1 MTTDITFHQ
10 PAPAPVSRWKAG
22 RAYWACQLTGW
33 TLFFVLNE
41 VASLAVMPFHWRYVF
56 VNASISVVGLA
67 LTHTVRAISR
77 ARRWEQLPVSQL
89 LPRAAVAILACV
101 AGTLLIFFGADAAI
115 NALLDKP
122 TSVFGPPP
130 RFNWKAGALLV
141 MSANLSAIYL
151 TWCGIYYGVH
161 LLRRQQRAE
170 TERWRL
176 QAALSDAEL
185 AALKAQLNPHF
196 LFNALN
202 GLRGLIVED
211 PPRAQHVVTRLAAIL
226 RYSLQAS
233 ERETVALA
241 EELRMVDDYLD
252 LEGIRFEERLRVVR
266 EIATDA
272 LGVQV
277 PPMVVQTLVENAI
290 KYGVSRDPQPS
301 DVSIAAR
308 LDADTLEV
316 KIGNTG
322 TIPSINN
329 GTGVGLRNAAE
340 RIHRLWGE
348 AASLRLAEDRPGHV
362 TATLRIPR

>member
-1 MTTDITFHQ
+1 MTTDITFQQ
-10 PAPAPVSRWKAG
+10 PTPAPVSLWKAG
-22 RAYWACQLTGW
+22 RVYWACQIAGW
-33 TLFFVLNE
+33 TLMFVLNLI
-41 VASLAVMPFHWRYVF
+41 ASLAVMPFHWRYVL
-56 VNASISVVGLA
+56 VNAALSTVGIT
-67 LTHTVRAISR
+67 LTHSLRAISR
-77 ARRWEQLPVSQL
+77 ARGWEQLPFAQL
-89 LPRAAVAILACV
+89 LPRASLAILGCV
-101 AGTLLIFFGADAAI
+101 AVTLVVFLGTDKVFDVLFGKRD
-115 NALLDKP
+115 
-122 TSVFGPPP
+122 VFGPEPK
-130 RFNWKAGALLV
+130 FNWLAGAFLV

-151 TWCGIYYGVH
+151 TWCGIYYGVQ

-176 QAALSDAEL
+176 QAALSAAEL
-185 AALKAQLNPHF
+185 GALKAQLNPHF

-211 PPRAQHVVTRLAAIL
+211 PARAQHVVTRLAAIL

-233 ERETVALA
+233 ERGTVSLG
-241 EELRMVDDYLD
+241 EELRMVDDYLE
-252 LEGIRFEERLRVVR
+252 LEGVRFEERLRVVR

-272 LGVQV
+272 LAVDV

-308 LDADTLEV
+308 LDGNALEV

-322 TIPSINN
+322 TITPLNN
-329 GTGVGLRNAAE
+329 GTGVGLRNAAD

>member
-1 MTTDITFHQ
+1 MTTDITFQQ
-10 PAPAPVSRWKAG
+10 PPPAPVSLWKAG
-22 RAYWACQLTGW
+22 RAYWACQVAGW
-33 TLFFVLNE
+33 TLMFVLNLI
-41 VASLAVMPFHWRYVF
+41 ASLAVMPFHWRYVL
-56 VNASISVVGLA
+56 VNAAVSIVGLSV
-67 LTHTVRAISR
+67 THTVRAISR
-77 ARRWEQLPVSQL
+77 ARRWEQLPFPQL
-89 LPRAAVAILACV
+89 LPRAALAIVGCV
-101 AGTLLIFFGADAAI
+101 AVTLLIFFAADGAGG
-115 NALLDKP
+115 ALFGKRDL
-122 TSVFGPPP
+122 FGPEP
-130 RFNWKAGALLV
+130 RFNWLAGAFLV

-151 TWCGIYYGVH
+151 TWCGIYYGVQ
-161 LLRRQQRAE
+161 LLRRQQSAE

-176 QAALSDAEL
+176 QAALSSAEL
-185 AALKAQLNPHF
+185 GALKAQLNPHF

-211 PPRAQHVVTRLAAIL
+211 PARAQHVVTRLAAIL

-233 ERETVALA
+233 ERETVSLG
-241 EELRMVDDYLD
+241 EELRMVDDYLE
-252 LEGIRFEERLRVVR
+252 LEGVRFEERLRVVR
-266 EIATDA
+266 DIAEDVMA
-272 LGVQV
+272 IDV

-308 LDADTLEV
+308 LDGDTLEV

-322 TIPSINN
+322 SITPLNN
-329 GTGVGLRNAAE
+329 GTGVGLRNAAD